1 MISGPFQPDV
11 AENIRNS
18 MTENVSFRQLLEDVI
33 AGQED
38 AATRIVEEHTD
49 ALIRVARQRIG
60 GKLGQRIDAEDVLQ
74 SVYRSFFGRLQ
85 DGQYDISTGRDLW
98 NLLVRMMLNKI
109 CRQAQHHQTQK
120 RDMRQEEVV
129 GQKSSQVPF
138 ADLVRVDEP
147 DPQDAAVLI
156 EEVEGLLARLAE
168 QDRPIVEL
176 RLQGYTTSEISK
188 ETGRPERS
196 VRRVIERLKASLENA
211 AVTAD

>member
-1 MISGPFQPDV
+1 
-11 AENIRNS
+11 

-38 AATRIVEEHTD
+38 AATRIVEKHTD

-120 RDMRQEEVV
+120 R
-129 GQKSSQVPF
+129 
-138 ADLVRVDEP
+138 
-147 DPQDAAVLI
+147 
-156 EEVEGLLARLAE
+156 
-168 QDRPIVEL
+168 
-176 RLQGYTTSEISK
+176 
-188 ETGRPERS
+188 
-196 VRRVIERLKASLENA
+196 SL
-211 AVTAD
+211 